1 MNLVYI
7 DEIDYN
13 DKEQVIQWCIDNID
27 TDEHEEIDEKVV
39 DYLLT
44 INSEEINKLDNYL
57 RINYQNGSKDSNPC
71 CREKYGES
79 VDCKPCCLGCQD
91 PYARLRKYFH
101 LIMNLNLQCNKF
113 ILFIKTNDLNQEQQ
127 KDFID
132 KLLVMCKEF
141 LPIEQSIKILKII
154 LKKSTEIDIN
164 ILMNKILS
172 SKIN

>member
-1 MNLVYI
+1 MDLVYI
-7 DEIDYN
+7 DEINYN

-27 TDEHEEIDEKVV
+27 DGEHEEIDEKVV

-44 INSEEINKLDNYL
+44 IN
-57 RINYQNGSKDSNPC
+57 NGSKDSNPC

-79 VDCKPCCLGCQD
+79 VDCIPYCLGCQD

-101 LIMNLNLQCNKF
+101 LIMNLNPLCEKF

-141 LPIEQSIKILKII
+141 LPIEQSIKILEII
-154 LKKSTEIDIN
+154 LKKSSEIDVEM
-164 ILMNKILS
+164 LMEKILS
-172 SKIN
+172 T